1 MAVLICVIMVSFL
14 KIQIIL
20 SSLAPGTPFKA
31 FDCSKTDNSI
41 KSCWLYD
48 VNQCGDFKGFYE
60 PPVRESIQVIKKLNT
75 IDVVVYECEI
85 KVSTHSQY
93 CGGLSGKINFG
104 ARYQLTEDQPYHYTE
119 EQCLQLV
126 NNKIAYIDGIEH
138 EVLNLDHFSF
148 DYMISGSR
156 DTKGNK

>member
-1 MAVLICVIMVSFL
+1 ME
-14 KIQIIL
+14 
-20 SSLAPGTPFKA
+20 
-31 FDCSKTDNSI
+31 DCLERLTLELD
-41 KSCWLYD
+41 
-48 VNQCGDFKGFYE
+48 
-60 PPVRESIQVIKKLNT
+60 
-75 IDVVVYECEI
+75 
-85 KVSTHSQY
+85 
-93 CGGLSGKINFG
+93 
-104 ARYQLTEDQPYHYTE
+104 TEDQPYHYTE